1 MNQCQENMLTDFFIK
16 NVWASV
22 GVWLLL
28 SISDSLLTV
37 KGARMYQK
45 GGKEHFDFSGSYE
58 LEPAHQEE
66 IDRFQAIS
74 FRYVLELILY
84 GGLLWIVHNSGLTNL
99 FSVLWGGLVLL
110 QLAIHL
116 GHFHTLTLFRYASR
130 SIGIQGHI
138 QYARW
143 LVLRLSFIQLFVI
156 NLMFSISYLFIGSL
170 VILGGAI
177 SCLFFLM
184 RHLSLSSTNFPYTTL
199 VGPQRLGS
207 T

>member
-37 KGARMYQK
+37 KVAKMYQM
-45 GGKEHFDFSGSYE
+45 GGKEHFDFSGSIE

-74 FRYVLELILY
+74 FRYVLDLVLY
-84 GGLLWIVHNSGLTNL
+84 GGLLWIVHYCGLPKL

-110 QLAIHL
+110 QLAVHL
-116 GHFHTLTLFRYASR
+116 DHFHYLTLFRYASR

-138 QYARW
+138 QFARW
-143 LVLRLSFIQLFVI
+143 LLLRLSSIRFFGLS
-156 NLMFSISYLFIGSL
+156 LMFSMAYLFFGSL

-177 SCLFFLM
+177 SCLLM
-184 RHLSLSSTNFPYTTL
+184 AIRHLLLSKGKAAKEEFAEPDP
-199 VGPQRLGS
+199 V
-207 T
+207 

>member
-1 MNQCQENMLTDFFIK
+1 MLTDFFIK

-45 GGKEHFDFSGSYE
+45 GVKEHFDFSGSIE

-66 IDRFQAIS
+66 IDKFQAIS
-74 FRYVLELILY
+74 FRYVLELVLY
-84 GGLLWIVHNSGLTNL
+84 GGLLWIVHYCGLANL

-110 QLAIHL
+110 QLAVHAR
-116 GHFHTLTLFRYASR
+116 HFSCLILFSHASR

-143 LVLRLSFIQLFVI
+143 LVLRLS
-156 NLMFSISYLFIGSL
+156 SIEFFGFGLTYSIAYLFSESL
-170 VILGGAI
+170 VILGGAVA
-177 SCLFFLM
+177 CLLM
-184 RHLSLSSTNFPYTTL
+184 ALRHLLLSKGNAANVSHIQSSEP
-199 VGPQRLGS
+199 V
-207 T
+207 

>member
-1 MNQCQENMLTDFFIK
+1 MNQCQENMLTAFFIK

-45 GGKEHFDFSGSYE
+45 GVKEHFDFSGSYE
-58 LEPAHQEE
+58 LEPANQEK
-66 IDRFQAIS
+66 IDKFQAIS
-74 FRYVLELILY
+74 FRYVLGLVLY
-84 GGLLWIVHNSGLTNL
+84 GGLLWIVHYCGLANL
-99 FSVLWGGLVLL
+99 FSVLWGGLFLL

-116 GHFHTLTLFRYASR
+116 RHFHNLILFRYAIR

-143 LVLRLSFIQLFVI
+143 LVLRISSIEFFGFG
-156 NLMFSISYLFIGSL
+156 LMYSIAYLFSESL
-170 VILGGAI
+170 VILGGAVACLLI
-177 SCLFFLM
+177 SL
-184 RHLSLSSTNFPYTTL
+184 RHLLLSKGKAAKVSQIPSNEP
-199 VGPQRLGS
+199 V
-207 T
+207 

>member
-1 MNQCQENMLTDFFIK
+1 MNQRQENMLTDFFIK

-37 KGARMYQK
+37 KAARMYQK
-45 GGKEHFDFSGSYE
+45 GVKEHFDFSGSIE

-66 IDRFQAIS
+66 IDKFQAIS
-74 FRYVLELILY
+74 FRYVLELVLF

-99 FSVLWGGLVLL
+99 FSVFWGGLVLL
-110 QLAIHL
+110 QLTIHL
-116 GHFHTLTLFRYASR
+116 DHFRNLTLFRYASR

-143 LVLRLSFIQLFVI
+143 LTLRLSSIKSFGFS
-156 NLMFSISYLFIGSL
+156 LMFSMVYLFSDNL

-177 SCLFFLM
+177 SCLLM
-184 RHLSLSSTNFPYTTL
+184 ALRHLLLSKGKAAEEELAEPDP
-199 VGPQRLGS
+199 V
-207 T
+207 

>member
-37 KGARMYQK
+37 KVARMYQK
-45 GGKEHFDFSGSYE
+45 GGKEHFDFSGSIE

-74 FRYVLELILY
+74 FRYVLELVLY
-84 GGLLWIVHNSGLTNL
+84 GGLLWIVHYCGLAKL

-116 GHFHTLTLFRYASR
+116 DHFHYLTLFRYASR

-138 QYARW
+138 QFARW
-143 LVLRLSFIQLFVI
+143 LLLRLSSIRFFGFS
-156 NLMFSISYLFIGSL
+156 LMFSMAY
-170 VILGGAI
+170 
-177 SCLFFLM
+177 
-184 RHLSLSSTNFPYTTL
+184 
-199 VGPQRLGS
+199 
-207 T
+207 